1 MWCVCYD
8 SDDDD
13 DDDDEDDND
22 DVVVKENTPFWK
34 NSFFV

>member
-8 SDDDD
+8 SDDD

-34 NSFFV
+34 NIFFV